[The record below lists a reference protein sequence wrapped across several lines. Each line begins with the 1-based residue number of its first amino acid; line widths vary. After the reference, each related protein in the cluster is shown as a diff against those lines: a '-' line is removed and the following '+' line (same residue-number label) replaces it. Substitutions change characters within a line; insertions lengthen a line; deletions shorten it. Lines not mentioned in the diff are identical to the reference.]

1 MSENIN
7 LPWILVNID
16 MLLNNNQMLRKM
28 LEIFDQIGAT
38 PIEKT
43 ITQNSFIVIKKS
55 NNIIHNLCS
64 IFFRSTANIPKI
76 QVIFRF
82 LKNNYNRLVEIKS
95 LQGFPNENEILI
107 INYLKKCIPFSK
119 SIKIVRNYKKNI
131 WI

>member
-28 LEIFDQIGAT
+28 LEIFDQIGTT

-55 NNIIHNLCS
+55 TNIIHNLCS
-64 IFFRSTANIPKI
+64 IFFPFNSEYT
-76 QVIFRF
+76 
-82 LKNNYNRLVEIKS
+82 KNS
-95 LQGFPNENEILI
+95 SH
-107 INYLKKCIPFSK
+107 FSFFEK
-119 SIKIVRNYKKNI
+119 
-131 WI
+131 